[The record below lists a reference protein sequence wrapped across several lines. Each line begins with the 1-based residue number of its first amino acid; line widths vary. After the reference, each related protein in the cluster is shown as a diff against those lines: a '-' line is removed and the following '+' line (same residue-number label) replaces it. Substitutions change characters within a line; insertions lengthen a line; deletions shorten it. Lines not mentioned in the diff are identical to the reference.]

1 MATATIKCFIST
13 TSSRIAAK
21 LKASLYMLDKN
32 MRLKLAFV
40 EDCSLLKAESLT
52 KRMFSSL
59 NSKCPR

>member
-13 TSSRIAAK
+13 TSSRIADK

-40 EDCSLLKAESLT
+40 GDCFLLKAESLT
-52 KRMFSSL
+52 K
-59 NSKCPR
+59 